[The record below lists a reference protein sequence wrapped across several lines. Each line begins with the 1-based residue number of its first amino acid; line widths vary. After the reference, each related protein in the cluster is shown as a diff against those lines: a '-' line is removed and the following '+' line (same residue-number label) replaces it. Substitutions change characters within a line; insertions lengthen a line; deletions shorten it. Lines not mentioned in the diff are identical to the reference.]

1 MSLKVYNDLEQ
12 RSDQWYEARRGII
25 TASVVGQLVTPSTL
39 KTANNDKA
47 RGIIAQL
54 AAERITG
61 WTDPT
66 YTSWDMQ
73 RGIDDES
80 VACDYYAEHYA
91 PVTECGFMVREIDGF
106 KLGFS
111 PDRLVGDVGLVEVKC
126 PRAKSAIP
134 MVLADEAPTEYMAQ
148 LQTGLAVSGRAWV
161 DFIPFVGGLP
171 FYVKRVY
178 PDPEWQHAILTAV
191 EEAEKAIQSI
201 AADYQRAT
209 EGLPSTERT
218 VREVV
223 I

>member
-1 MSLKVYNDLEQ
+1 MSLTVYDNLIQ
-12 RSDQWYEARRGII
+12 RSDEWYEARRGIV

-39 KTANNDKA
+39 KTANNDKS

-73 RGIDDES
+73 RGVDDEPI
-80 VACDYYAEHYA
+80 ARDYYIQHHA
-91 PVTECGFMVREIDGF
+91 PVTECGFMVREFDGL
-106 KLGFS
+106 KLGYS
-111 PDRLVGDVGLVEVKC
+111 PDGLVGDVGLIEVKC

-134 MVLADEAPTEYMAQ
+134 IVLADEAPGEYVAQ
-148 LQTGLAVSGRAWV
+148 LQAGLLVSGRQWV

-178 PDPEWQHAILTAV
+178 PDPEWQTAIIDAVTA
-191 EEAEKAIQSI
+191 AETAISSVV
-201 AADYQRAT
+201 ADYERAT
-209 EGLPSTERT
+209 AGLPSTERT
-218 VREVV
+218 VMEVV